1 MNPKVVF
8 HDFDTLVRNQYD
20 KYGLKYLE
28 EIKIDGKDTLAY
40 FHDVTYKKT
49 TIHNI
54 NQFTSYDEFRII
66 SADIKYFTGIL
77 YLLRPFMNNP
87 LKERN
92 HGIPTYMQ
100 NVYDKRYLSYVS
112 VIPQLFYNFWDR
124 IGDLLYCYFETGLK
138 ERDVFINRILDN
150 IPEKYKQSDNYKN
163 LLEIY
168 ATYIKPLLDQ
178 RKEIVHYQMV
188 ETATYWATFLEDE
201 EKIQEFQERKE
212 KFPDVYNECLKM
224 SFEGF
229 GCALKLIDELAN
241 K

>member
-1 MNPKVVF
+1 
-8 HDFDTLVRNQYD
+8 
-20 KYGLKYLE
+20 
-28 EIKIDGKDTLAY
+28 
-40 FHDVTYKKT
+40 
-49 TIHNI
+49 
-54 NQFTSYDEFRII
+54 
-66 SADIKYFTGIL
+66 
-77 YLLRPFMNNP
+77 MNNP